1 MFGICR
7 YVGISHRTTD
17 VFMCLIG
24 KIQKKY
30 YIVVMNSTEKSILH
44 TIYFFSLSIIFA
56 ICMLFSCTT
65 VKKTNSSAMPVIEE
79 QPDITNQAAAAKPV
93 DEGTVLSVPSKEK
106 LAEKRLDSR
115 LAANLIKGSPK
126 SLENALTF
134 IQNDSKGLTTE
145 NRLYLKVITELMH
158 LVYPEEAGYANYDS
172 SNEDH
177 PYLIGLRS
185 VKNGIYPL
193 SMKKDSFISLIIPP
207 LILTV
212 KNANASIIN
221 EFAGDIT
228 ERIEAAK
235 KMHPDSVLPHYLLGI
250 LNEKQYN
257 ISAAAAFYKTAWNL
271 DNSCY
276 PAGLNYGRLSA
287 DLGDGQTA
295 IKIAEILSEKKQD
308 TASVKLL
315 YARGYIASSD
325 FTKANE
331 NVIDVLKKEP
341 ENISALLL
349 RICIL
354 IEQKEYLKA
363 NALLDAYST
372 KNKTAKE
379 YLLYRAR
386 ISREWNKNLTG
397 AAEFLKEAYR
407 LYPEDFNILLACAEI
422 CFETSQEI
430 ENKKADFFIA
440 KVLEKD
446 AENAAA
452 LSLLIKNGINEGN
465 WEQAV
470 SLATKLVNKVPVN
483 ANKELLIRS
492 YLGAGQFEQAL
503 SLSKQLYFSTKNV
516 PNNFVGLYIE
526 ALSKTGNN
534 QAVLQI
540 IKEKLPTADSDL
552 KSVLYYYNAKSSKGS
567 SEEYLSSLR
576 SSLLANPRNKDSLFA
591 MYEWYF
597 NNKDYRKAK
606 YYLGQVIALDPANKK
621 NNDLAEKLNKLLAD

>member
-1 MFGICR
+1 
-7 YVGISHRTTD
+7 
-17 VFMCLIG
+17 
-24 KIQKKY
+24 
-30 YIVVMNSTEKSILH
+30 MNSTEKSILH
-44 TIYFFSLSIIFA
+44 TIYFFSLSIIFTL
-56 ICMLFSCTT
+56 CMLFSCTT
-65 VKKTNSSAMPVIEE
+65 VKKTDTSAMPVIEA
-79 QPDITNQAAAAKPV
+79 QQGIGNQAAATNPIG
-93 DEGTVLSVPSKEK
+93 EGTVLSVPAKET

-115 LAANLIKGSPK
+115 FAANIIKGSPK

-134 IQNDSKGLTTE
+134 IQNDSKGLTAE
-145 NRLYLKVITELMH
+145 NRMYLKVIADIMH
-158 LVYPEEAGYANYDS
+158 LVYPEETEYSNYDS
-172 SNEDH
+172 ANEEH

-185 VKNGIYPL
+185 IKNGIYPVA
-193 SMKKDSFISLIIPP
+193 MKKDSFLSLIIPP

-212 KNANASIIN
+212 KNANTSVIN
-221 EFAGDIT
+221 EFTADIT

-250 LNEKQYN
+250 LNEKKYN
-257 ISAAAAFYKTAWNL
+257 ISQAAALYKTAWDL

-276 PAGLNYGRLSA
+276 PAGLNYGKLSA

-295 IKIAEILSEKKQD
+295 IKIAGILSEKKRNT
-308 TASVKLL
+308 TAVKLL

-325 FTKANE
+325 FSKANE

-363 NALLDAYST
+363 NSLLDAYST

-386 ISREWNKNLTG
+386 ISREWNKNIIG
-397 AAEFLKEAYR
+397 SAEFLKEAYR
-407 LYPEDFNILLACAEI
+407 FYPEDFNVLLACAEI

-446 AENAAA
+446 AENTAA

-470 SLATKLVNKVPVN
+470 SLATKLVNKMPAD
-483 ANKELLIRS
+483 ANKELLVRA
-492 YLGAGQFEQAL
+492 YLGAGKFEQAL
-503 SLSKQLYFSTKNV
+503 NLSKQLYFSTKNV
-516 PNNFVGLYIE
+516 SNSIVGLYIE
-526 ALSKTGNN
+526 ALSKTKNY

-540 IKEKLPTADSDL
+540 IKEKLPSADSEL
-552 KSVLYYYNAKSSKGS
+552 KSVLYYHNAKSIKGT

-597 NNKDYRKAK
+597 TNKDYRKAK

-621 NNDLAEKLNKLLAD
+621 NGDLAEKLNKLLAD